1 MSKFEIEQKF
11 HNEIQN
17 LKPETGYVVYNKPPE
32 TEEEFNSN
40 IKWVIGKTETNTA
53 ILSETN
59 PHSELSWTAV
69 KEEMDK
75 L

>member
-11 HNEIQN
+11 HNAIQN